1 MPTEPYTLKEK
12 VILLKVALLE
22 AEELM
27 LNTTIPLNQR
37 KDELSKIVEDEL
49 NNPNEADRQALFAM
63 RERLLRR
70 RR

>member
-27 LNTTIPLNQR
+27 LNTTIPLAER
-37 KDELSKIVEDEL
+37 KAELSEIVKDEL
-49 NNPNEADRQALFAM
+49 NNPNEADRQALFDM

>member
-27 LNTTIPLNQR
+27 LNTTIPLAER
-37 KDELSKIVEDEL
+37 KNELSEIVKDEL

>member
-37 KDELSKIVEDEL
+37 KAELSKIIEDEL

>member
-22 AEELM
+22 AEELI

-37 KDELSKIVEDEL
+37 KAELSKIIEDEL

>member
-27 LNTTIPLNQR
+27 LNTTIPLAER
-37 KDELSKIVEDEL
+37 KVELSEIVKDEL
-49 NNPNEADRQALFAM
+49 NNPNEADRQALFDM

>member
-27 LNTTIPLNQR
+27 LNTTIPLAER
-37 KDELSKIVEDEL
+37 KVELSEIVKDEL

>member
-37 KDELSKIVEDEL
+37 KDELSEIIKDEL